1 MKVCIVILKL
11 IGQSN
16 SLHFQAF
23 TLAILIGLAGQPVES
38 IADTASPSTP
48 TTSAKGDAKKSFF
61 RSGSNRSGLGKSR
74 PKLLQRLRERLSGLP
89 KGNASQPNEDKSWKT
104 LKDGWVVS
112 QFGGDGPVVIKD
124 KLITMDFGDPLTGI
138 RWEAELPQENYEVE
152 LEARRREGF
161 DFFCA
166 LTFPVGKKHVS
177 FILGGWG
184 GGVVGIS
191 SVDGFDAS
199 ENETTSFRNFKTDQW
214 YKVRA
219 RVDAHQIQCWIDD
232 QPAAEQIRKG
242 HEFDIRYEMDQ
253 CVPLGV
259 AAFQCKSEVR
269 NIRIRKLTPAEIKAA
284 ETEAAKP
291 TE

>member
-11 IGQSN
+11 IGHSN
-16 SLHFQAF
+16 YVRFASL
-23 TLAILIGLAGQPVES
+23 TLGTLFFSANLPATTFAVES
-38 IADTASPSTP
+38 PPQKKAAAPSADEKPAQKADTAGSGKENAEKEDAGKTKKDQAW
-48 TTSAKGDAKKSFF
+48 TS
-61 RSGSNRSGLGKSR
+61 
-74 PKLLQRLRERLSGLP
+74 
-89 KGNASQPNEDKSWKT
+89 
-104 LKDGWVVS
+104 LKDKWVVS
-112 QFGGDGPVVIKD
+112 QFGGDGEVVIKD
-124 KLITMDFGDPLTGI
+124 KLITMGLGDPLTGI
-138 RWEAELPQENYEVE
+138 RWEAELPKENYEVE

-166 LTFPVGKKHVS
+166 LTFPVAKKHVS

-199 ENETTSFRNFKTDQW
+199 ENETTSFRNFKTDRW

-219 RVDAHQIQCWIDD
+219 RVDANQIQCWIDD
-232 QPAAEQIRKG
+232 KPAAEQIRKG

-269 NIRIRKLTPAEIKAA
+269 NIRIRKLTAAEIKAA
-284 ETEAAKP
+284 EKEAAKP

>member
-1 MKVCIVILKL
+1 VILKL
-11 IGQSN
+11 LGQSN
-16 SLHFQAF
+16 S
-23 TLAILIGLAGQPVES
+23 V
-38 IADTASPSTP
+38 
-48 TTSAKGDAKKSFF
+48 
-61 RSGSNRSGLGKSR
+61 R
-74 PKLLQRLRERLSGLP
+74 
-89 KGNASQPNEDKSWKT
+89 NASLLLATLICIANLPMTSLGDSPPQQETATEPGDKDKPEKDSAPKDNPAQDNAGKDTTGKDKKT
-104 LKDGWVVS
+104 QNWTSLKDKWVVS
-112 QFGGDGPVVIKD
+112 EFGGDGPVVIKD
-124 KLITMDFGDPLTGI
+124 KLITMGLGDPLTGI
-138 RWEAELPQENYEVE
+138 RWEAELPKENYEVE

-166 LTFPVGKKHVS
+166 VTFPVGKKHVS

-199 ENETTSFRNFKTDQW
+199 ENETTSFRNFETDRW

-219 RVDAHQIQCWIDD
+219 RVDANQIQCWIDNK
-232 QPAAEQIRKG
+232 PAAEQLRKG

-269 NIRIRKLTPAEIKAA
+269 NIRIRKLTTEETKAA
-284 ETEAAKP
+284 EKEAAKSK
-291 TE
+291 E

>member
-16 SLHFQAF
+16 SFRFHSLILA
-23 TLAILIGLAGQPVES
+23 TLICVLTTPSSLRGDEPPTTGKPEKTGTEES
-38 IADTASPSTP
+38 DDKPTSTEASPRTKQ
-48 TTSAKGDAKKSFF
+48 AQAREKWLKS
-61 RSGSNRSGLGKSR
+61 LTH
-74 PKLLQRLRERLSGLP
+74 
-89 KGNASQPNEDKSWKT
+89 SWKP
-104 LKDGWVVS
+104 LKDSWEVS
-112 QFGGDGPVVIKD
+112 QFGGDGPVEIKD
-124 KLITMDFGDPLTGI
+124 KLITMGLGDPMTGI
-138 RWEAELPQENYEVE
+138 RWEGGAPKENYEVE

-191 SVDGFDAS
+191 SVDGYDAS
-199 ENETTSFRNFKTDQW
+199 ENETTSFRNFDTDRW
-214 YKVRA
+214 YKVRV
-219 RVDAHQIQCWIDD
+219 RVDANQIQCWIDD
-232 QPAAEQIRKG
+232 KPAAEQIRKG

-259 AAFQCKSEVR
+259 ASFQCKSEYR
-269 NIRIRKLTPAEIKAA
+269 NLRIRRLTAAEIKAA
-284 ETEAAKP
+284 QKEAAKP
-291 TE
+291 EANDNE

>member
-1 MKVCIVILKL
+1 MILKL

-16 SLHFQAF
+16 YIRLAPL
-23 TLAILIGLAGQPVES
+23 TLGALICLANLPATSTAEEPPQKKPATRTDTEHKGTKKPVENS
-38 IADTASPSTP
+38 DAGKIKKDQNWTA
-48 TTSAKGDAKKSFF
+48 
-61 RSGSNRSGLGKSR
+61 
-74 PKLLQRLRERLSGLP
+74 
-89 KGNASQPNEDKSWKT
+89 
-104 LKDGWVVS
+104 LKDKWVVS
-112 QFGGDGPVVIKD
+112 QFGGDGPVLIKD
-124 KLITMDFGDPLTGI
+124 KLITLGLGDPLTGI
-138 RWEAELPQENYEVE
+138 RWEADLPKDNYEVE

-199 ENETTSFRNFKTDQW
+199 ENETTSFRNFETDRW

-219 RVDAHQIQCWIDD
+219 RVDANQIQCWIDD
-232 QPAAEQIRKG
+232 KPAAEQIRKG

-269 NIRIRKLTPAEIKAA
+269 NIRIRKLTTEETKAA
-284 ETEAAKP
+284 AKEAAK
-291 TE
+291 TEE

>member
-1 MKVCIVILKL
+1 MILKL

-16 SLHFQAF
+16 STRLASL
-23 TLAILIGLAGQPVES
+23 TLGMLICIANLPATSLGDEPPQEKAATQSGVEGKPTAPKPTAPKDDAGK
-38 IADTASPSTP
+38 T
-48 TTSAKGDAKKSFF
+48 KKDQ
-61 RSGSNRSGLGKSR
+61 N
-74 PKLLQRLRERLSGLP
+74 
-89 KGNASQPNEDKSWKT
+89 WKQ
-104 LKDGWVVS
+104 LKDKWVVS

-124 KLITMDFGDPLTGI
+124 KLITMGLGDPLTGI
-138 RWEAELPQENYEVE
+138 RWEAELPKENYEVE

-177 FILGGWG
+177 LILGGWG

-199 ENETTSFRNFKTDQW
+199 ENETTSFRNFDTDRW

-219 RVDAHQIQCWIDD
+219 RVDANQIQCWIDNK
-232 QPAAEQIRKG
+232 PAAEQLRKG

-269 NIRIRKLTPAEIKAA
+269 NIRIRKLTPEETKAA
-284 ETEAAKP
+284 EKAAANS
-291 TE
+291 EE

>member
-1 MKVCIVILKL
+1 MILKL

-16 SLHFQAF
+16 SFRF
-23 TLAILIGLAGQPVES
+23 TSLIVVTLICVTTLPALVSGDQPPTESTTVKKRSQGKDASNGTPIRNGL
-38 IADTASPSTP
+38 
-48 TTSAKGDAKKSFF
+48 K
-61 RSGSNRSGLGKSR
+61 
-74 PKLLQRLRERLSGLP
+74 RLRNRIKVVRPNKEKTGLDSNS
-89 KGNASQPNEDKSWKT
+89 KRWKP
-104 LKDGWVVS
+104 LKDSWVVS
-112 QFGGDGPVVIKD
+112 QFGGDGPVEIKD
-124 KLITMDFGDPLTGI
+124 KLITMGLGDPLTGI
-138 RWEAELPQENYEVE
+138 RWEDELPKENYEVE

-199 ENETTSFRNFKTDQW
+199 ENQTTSFRNFDTDRW

-219 RVDAHQIQCWIDD
+219 RVDANQIQCWIDD
-232 QPAAEQIRKG
+232 KPAAEQLRKG

-259 AAFQCKSEVR
+259 AAFQCKTEYR
-269 NIRIRKLTPAEIKAA
+269 NLRIRKLSAQEIKAGQN
-284 ETEAAKP
+284 EAAKP
-291 TE
+291 EGSDNE

>member
-16 SLHFQAF
+16 SIRVAPL
-23 TLAILIGLAGQPVES
+23 TLGALIFLVNLPATSTAEDPPQKKPANQTDAAKNTTKAADPESVAGKTN
-38 IADTASPSTP
+38 AG
-48 TTSAKGDAKKSFF
+48 KGKKD
-61 RSGSNRSGLGKSR
+61 
-74 PKLLQRLRERLSGLP
+74 Q
-89 KGNASQPNEDKSWKT
+89 DWTT
-104 LKDGWVVS
+104 LKDKWVVS

-124 KLITMDFGDPLTGI
+124 KLITLGLGDPLTGI
-138 RWEAELPQENYEVE
+138 RWEEELPKENYEVE

-199 ENETTSFRNFKTDQW
+199 ENETTSFRNFETDRW

-219 RVDAHQIQCWIDD
+219 RVDANQIQCWIDNK
-232 QPAAEQIRKG
+232 PAAEQLRKG

-259 AAFQCKSEVR
+259 AAFQCKSELR
-269 NIRIRKLTPAEIKAA
+269 NIRIRKLTAE
-284 ETEAAKP
+284 ETKEAAKQAAQ
-291 TE
+291 TEE

>member
-1 MKVCIVILKL
+1 MILKL

-16 SLHFQAF
+16 LFHFQAF
-23 TLAILIGLAGQPVES
+23 TLVILIGLVGQPVES

-48 TTSAKGDAKKSFF
+48 ATTSNGDAKKSLFK
-61 RSGSNRSGLGKSR
+61 SSSNRLGFGKSR

-89 KGNASQPNEDKSWKT
+89 NGNASQPNEDEAWKT
-104 LKDGWVVS
+104 LKDKWVVS

-124 KLITMDFGDPLTGI
+124 KLITMGFGDPLTGI
-138 RWEAELPQENYEVE
+138 RWEAELPKENYEVE

-166 LTFPVGKKHVS
+166 LTFPVGDKHVS

-199 ENETTSFRNFKTDQW
+199 ENETTSFRNFETDRW
-214 YKVRA
+214 YKIRA
-219 RVDAHQIQCWIDD
+219 RVDANQIQCWIDNK
-232 QPAAEQIRKG
+232 PAAEQTRKG

-269 NIRIRKLTPAEIKAA
+269 NIRIRKLTMTEIKAA
-284 ETEAAKP
+284 EKEAAKP

>member
-1 MKVCIVILKL
+1 MNVCIVILKL

-16 SLHFQAF
+16 CLRFPSLFMASLICVS
-23 TLAILIGLAGQPVES
+23 TLPALVT
-38 IADTASPSTP
+38 ADEP
-48 TTSAKGDAKKSFF
+48 TTQNKTTKQGSLENTDKDVSQKEAPKTNKEKEAKNKH
-61 RSGSNRSGLGKSR
+61 
-74 PKLLQRLRERLSGLP
+74 
-89 KGNASQPNEDKSWKT
+89 WKP
-104 LKDGWVVS
+104 LKDSWVVS
-112 QFGGDGPVVIKD
+112 QFGGDGPVEIKD
-124 KLITMDFGDPLTGI
+124 KLITMGLGDPLTGI
-138 RWEAELPQENYEVE
+138 RWEGELPKENYEVE

-199 ENETTSFRNFKTDQW
+199 ENQTTSFRNFDTDRW

-219 RVDAHQIQCWIDD
+219 RVDANQIQCWIDD
-232 QPAAEQIRKG
+232 KAAAEQLRKG
-242 HEFDIRYEMDQ
+242 HEFDIRFEMDQ

-259 AAFQCKSEVR
+259 AAFQCKSEIR
-269 NIRIRKLTPAEIKAA
+269 NLRIRNLTPEEIKAA
-284 ETEAAKP
+284 QVEAAKS
-291 TE
+291 EDKDNE

>member
-11 IGQSN
+11 IGQSKFVRFAPLTLGTLILMAN
-16 SLHFQAF
+16 LAPTLLAAEPPQQKPKAQPKTQEQPAQKEAAAKSADNKNAGKTKKEQA
-23 TLAILIGLAGQPVES
+23 
-38 IADTASPSTP
+38 
-48 TTSAKGDAKKSFF
+48 
-61 RSGSNRSGLGKSR
+61 
-74 PKLLQRLRERLSGLP
+74 
-89 KGNASQPNEDKSWKT
+89 WKP
-104 LKDGWVVS
+104 LKDKWVVS

-124 KLITMDFGDPLTGI
+124 KLITMGLGDPLTGI
-138 RWEAELPQENYEVE
+138 RWEAELPKENYEVE

-199 ENETTSFRNFKTDQW
+199 ENETTSFRNFETDRW

-219 RVDAHQIQCWIDD
+219 RVDANQIQCWIDNK
-232 QPAAEQIRKG
+232 PAAEQLRKG

-269 NIRIRKLTPAEIKAA
+269 NIQIRKLTPAEIKAA
-284 ETEAAKP
+284 EKEAAKP